1 MAFGVTRDKPAG
13 SGRTERRIVK
23 AVTTETVV
31 ALVVVGVL
39 FALFAWKMG
48 LAFMFKTMMATA
60 HDLILNTVLF
70 LMAVIILAGAFTSFI
85 AEFGIVS
92 IANRLLSPLMRPLF
106 GLPGATSI
114 GVVATYLSDNPAIM
128 PLTSDKGFL
137 KYFKKWQV
145 TTLVNLGTVFGM
157 GLIVTTFMLAQSSA
171 DQPLGRAVLLGNL
184 GAILGGIVSVRLMG
198 HFGKKKYG
206 ADEDVLTE
214 EEEGYDILHF
224 REVRQGNVAQ
234 RALQS
239 LLEGGAHGVQTGLD
253 IMPGIVIICTFVMM
267 LAYGATSG
275 VYTGAAYEGVAFFPW
290 LGDKLSFLI
299 EPLFGFSNPQAIAF
313 PVTSLGSVGAAL
325 ATVPKFLESGIV
337 GAKEI
342 CVFTAIGI
350 CMAGFLSTHVGMMD
364 GIKERDLTNVAIVTH
379 FAGGLSAGVFRP
391 CPVFAVRLS
400 SGGRTRMTPKTVILA
415 APDFAG
421 WPVSCCWF
429 QARSG
434 KSGPPGA
441 DGSRREA
448 ATRSSTD
455 EEFEPEEFGPARW
468 QDDGLYYTTLEPA
481 DSVKDSKDEEAKDI
495 VRYETATGL
504 REVVIEAAQLVPEG
518 RSQSSRNR
526 RLRLVGRQEDG
537 CSIFTNTETGLAQKY
552 PWGLL
557 GPGSCDRRAEEARRG
572 GWSPLR

>member
-1 MAFGVTRDKPAG
+1 MSFGVTRDKPVVDDG
-13 SGRTERRIVK
+13 GQRRIVK
-23 AVTTETVV
+23 TVTTETVV

-85 AEFGIVS
+85 SEFGIVS

-145 TTLVNLGTVFGM
+145 TTLINLGTVFGM

-184 GAILGGIVSVRLMG
+184 GAILGGLVSVRLMG

-214 EEEGYDILHF
+214 EEEGYDIL
-224 REVRQGNVAQ
+224 RYRQVRQGNVAQ

-239 LLEGGAHGVQTGLD
+239 LLDGGAHGVQTGLD

-267 LAYGATSG
+267 LAYGATDG
-275 VYTGAAYEGVAFFPW
+275 VYTGAAYEGIAFFPW

-379 FAGGLSAGVFRP
+379 LIGSLSAGVFGHAL
-391 CPVFAVRLS
+391 FL
-400 SGGRTRMTPKTVILA
+400 L
-415 APDFAG
+415 
-421 WPVSCCWF
+421 
-429 QARSG
+429 
-434 KSGPPGA
+434 
-441 DGSRREA
+441 
-448 ATRSSTD
+448 
-455 EEFEPEEFGPARW
+455 FG
-468 QDDGLYYTTLEPA
+468 
-481 DSVKDSKDEEAKDI
+481 
-495 VRYETATGL
+495 
-504 REVVIEAAQLVPEG
+504 
-518 RSQSSRNR
+518 
-526 RLRLVGRQEDG
+526 
-537 CSIFTNTETGLAQKY
+537 
-552 PWGLL
+552 
-557 GPGSCDRRAEEARRG
+557 
-572 GWSPLR
+572 

>member
-1 MAFGVTRDKPAG
+1 MAFGVTRDKRVEND
-13 SGRTERRIVK
+13 RTERRIVK

-85 AEFGIVS
+85 SEFGIVS

-128 PLTSDKGFL
+128 PLTSDKGFV

-145 TTLVNLGTVFGM
+145 TTLINLGTVFGM

-171 DQPLGRAVLLGNL
+171 DQPLGKAVLLGNI

-206 ADEDVLTE
+206 ADEAVLTE

-234 RALQS
+234 RTLQS
-239 LLEGGAHGVQTGLD
+239 LLDGGAHGVQTGLD
-253 IMPGIVIICTFVMM
+253 IMPGIVIICTLVMM
-267 LAYGATSG
+267 LAYGAKDG

-313 PVTSLGSVGAAL
+313 PVTSLGSVGAAV
-325 ATVPKFLESGIV
+325 AMVPKFLESGIV

-379 FAGGLSAGVFRP
+379 LAGSLSAGVFGHAL
-391 CPVFAVRLS
+391 FL
-400 SGGRTRMTPKTVILA
+400 L
-415 APDFAG
+415 
-421 WPVSCCWF
+421 
-429 QARSG
+429 
-434 KSGPPGA
+434 
-441 DGSRREA
+441 
-448 ATRSSTD
+448 
-455 EEFEPEEFGPARW
+455 FG
-468 QDDGLYYTTLEPA
+468 
-481 DSVKDSKDEEAKDI
+481 
-495 VRYETATGL
+495 
-504 REVVIEAAQLVPEG
+504 
-518 RSQSSRNR
+518 
-526 RLRLVGRQEDG
+526 
-537 CSIFTNTETGLAQKY
+537 
-552 PWGLL
+552 
-557 GPGSCDRRAEEARRG
+557 
-572 GWSPLR
+572 

>member
-1 MAFGVTRDKPAG
+1 MAFGVTKSKPVEG
-13 SGRTERRIVK
+13 SGTERRIVK

-39 FALFAWKMG
+39 FALFAWNMG

-85 AEFGIVS
+85 SEFGIVS

-145 TTLVNLGTVFGM
+145 TTLINLGTVFGM

-171 DQPLGRAVLLGNL
+171 DQPLGKAVLLGNI

-206 ADEDVLTE
+206 ADEAVLTE

-234 RALQS
+234 RTLQS
-239 LLEGGAHGVQTGLD
+239 LLDGGAHGVQTGLD
-253 IMPGIVIICTFVMM
+253 IMPGIVIICTLVMM
-267 LAYGATSG
+267 LAYGAKDG

-313 PVTSLGSVGAAL
+313 PVTSLGSVGAAV
-325 ATVPKFLESGIV
+325 AMVPKFLESGIV

-379 FAGGLSAGVFRP
+379 LAGSLSAGVFGHAL
-391 CPVFAVRLS
+391 FL
-400 SGGRTRMTPKTVILA
+400 L
-415 APDFAG
+415 
-421 WPVSCCWF
+421 
-429 QARSG
+429 
-434 KSGPPGA
+434 
-441 DGSRREA
+441 
-448 ATRSSTD
+448 
-455 EEFEPEEFGPARW
+455 FG
-468 QDDGLYYTTLEPA
+468 
-481 DSVKDSKDEEAKDI
+481 
-495 VRYETATGL
+495 
-504 REVVIEAAQLVPEG
+504 
-518 RSQSSRNR
+518 
-526 RLRLVGRQEDG
+526 
-537 CSIFTNTETGLAQKY
+537 
-552 PWGLL
+552 
-557 GPGSCDRRAEEARRG
+557 
-572 GWSPLR
+572 

>member
-1 MAFGVTRDKPAG
+1 MTFGVTRDERTESRG
-13 SGRTERRIVK
+13 TERRIVK

-31 ALVVVGVL
+31 ALILVGVL

-70 LMAVIILAGAFTSFI
+70 LMAVIILSGAFTSFI
-85 AEFGIVS
+85 SEFGIVS
-92 IANRLLSPLMRPLF
+92 IANRVLSPLMKPLF

-145 TTLVNLGTVFGM
+145 TTLINLGTVFGM

-171 DQPLGRAVLLGNL
+171 DLPLGRAVLLGNL

-206 ADEDVLTE
+206 GDEDVLTE
-214 EEEGYDILHF
+214 DEEGYGILHF

-239 LLEGGAHGVQTGLD
+239 LLDGGAHGVKTGLD
-253 IMPGIVIICTFVMM
+253 IMPGIIIICTLVMM
-267 LAYGATSG
+267 LAYGAKDG
-275 VYTGAAYEGVAFFPW
+275 VYTGAAYEGIAFFPW
-290 LGDKLSFLI
+290 IGDKLSFLI

-313 PVTSLGSVGAAL
+313 PVTSLGSVGAAV
-325 ATVPKFLESGIV
+325 AMVPKFLESGIV

-379 FAGGLSAGVFRP
+379 LAGSLSAGVFGHAL
-391 CPVFAVRLS
+391 FL
-400 SGGRTRMTPKTVILA
+400 L
-415 APDFAG
+415 
-421 WPVSCCWF
+421 
-429 QARSG
+429 
-434 KSGPPGA
+434 
-441 DGSRREA
+441 
-448 ATRSSTD
+448 
-455 EEFEPEEFGPARW
+455 FG
-468 QDDGLYYTTLEPA
+468 
-481 DSVKDSKDEEAKDI
+481 
-495 VRYETATGL
+495 
-504 REVVIEAAQLVPEG
+504 
-518 RSQSSRNR
+518 
-526 RLRLVGRQEDG
+526 
-537 CSIFTNTETGLAQKY
+537 
-552 PWGLL
+552 
-557 GPGSCDRRAEEARRG
+557 
-572 GWSPLR
+572 